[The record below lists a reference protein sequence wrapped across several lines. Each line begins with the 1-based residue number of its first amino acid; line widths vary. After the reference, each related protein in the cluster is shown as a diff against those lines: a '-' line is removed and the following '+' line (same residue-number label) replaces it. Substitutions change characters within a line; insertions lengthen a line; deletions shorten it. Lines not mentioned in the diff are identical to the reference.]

1 MKGIDVSKVLVGA
14 PDQLTTGAILDAP
27 LGTTLPTDA
36 KAALDEAFTASGYC
50 SDDGLKLTMDR
61 STNDIADWS
70 GTTVRKIL
78 ESFDGTLAW
87 SEMQMSYEA
96 LCHAFGDDHV
106 ERVPATK
113 EHGEQVTITV
123 NKDLPPRRS
132 WTFNMKD
139 GAARVRIVVPDGQ
152 VTNVDEIDFVAN
164 DAVKL
169 PLTLTTYPDKSG
181 NNIYIYVDDGLV
193 AAA

>member
-1 MKGIDVSKVLVGA
+1 MQGIDVSKVLVGA
-14 PDQLTTGAILDAP
+14 PDQLTTGAIFDAP
-27 LGTTLPTDA
+27 LGTTLPESATA
-36 KAALDEAFTASGYC
+36 QLDDGFTSSGYC
-50 SDDGLKLTMDR
+50 SDDGLSLTMDR
-61 STNDIADWS
+61 STNDISDWS
-70 GTTVRKIL
+70 GITVRKIL

-106 ERVPATK
+106 TRVGAT
-113 EHGEQVTITV
+113 EDHGEQVTVLV
-123 NKDLPPRRS
+123 NKDLPPRRE
-132 WTFNMKD
+132 WVFNMKD
-139 GAARVRIVVPDGQ
+139 GKARIRIVVPDGQ
-152 VTNVDEIDFVAN
+152 VTNVDEISFVSN

-169 PLTLTTYPDKSG
+169 PLTLTTYQDSKG